1 MDKAEAK
8 KRLEKLRKTIEHH
21 RYLYHVLDSPEISDE
36 ALDSLKRELVEIET
50 QFPDLI
56 TPDSPSQR
64 VSGKPLDEFQK
75 VRHKVPQWSFNDIF
89 REQEMIDFNDR
100 IVRMLEKSGPFK
112 KGVTKNKPEY
122 TCELK
127 IDGLKVVIEYENG
140 FLKQAATRGD
150 GKVGEDVTENVRTI
164 ESIPLKLKK
173 PVSVI
178 VEGEVYLDKR
188 QFEKI
193 NKKLADAGEKTYANP
208 RNLAAGT
215 LRQLNSQIVADRNLS
230 VFIYDLAWASDED
243 LSDSNEKINT
253 PKTQFEELELL
264 MDLGFKVNKN
274 FELCRDVNEVI
285 KYWKKWQ
292 NKKDKETYQIDG
304 VVVKVNRKEYQDI
317 LGYTGK
323 APRFAIAFKFQA
335 EQVTTII
342 EDIAF
347 QVGRTGV
354 ITPVAHLKPVEVAG
368 STVSRA
374 TLHNEDEIK
383 RLDVR
388 IGDTV
393 ILQKAGDVIP
403 QIVKVFKD
411 LRPADSKHFKFPK
424 KVVECG
430 GDGSIERIPGQA
442 AYRCVAKD
450 SFSMELRRLHYFASK
465 KAFDIENLGPK
476 VIDQLA
482 EENLIQTPVDIFTLK
497 KGDILP
503 LERFAEKSAKN
514 LIDSINYARD
524 ITLPRFLIG
533 LSIDHLGEESAYL
546 LADEFGSLE
555 KIRNASLE
563 DLMNIKGVGDI
574 MAESIYNWFRVPK
587 NQKLVDDLLEQVN
600 FVSISD
606 WRHSKTEAQAGSGEQ
621 SDSGAQE
628 KTSFKK
634 TKNFEEFF
642 KNKTVVLTGSLSQMT
657 RDDAKDLLRQAGA
670 NISSSVSPKTD
681 YVIAGEKA
689 GSKLR
694 KAEEFEV
701 AVLDEDDFINKF

>member
-1 MDKAEAK
+1 
-8 KRLEKLRKTIEHH
+8 
-21 RYLYHVLDSPEISDE
+21 
-36 ALDSLKRELVEIET
+36 
-50 QFPDLI
+50 
-56 TPDSPSQR
+56 
-64 VSGKPLDEFQK
+64 
-75 VRHKVPQWSFNDIF
+75 
-89 REQEMIDFNDR
+89 
-100 IVRMLEKSGPFK
+100 
-112 KGVTKNKPEY
+112 
-122 TCELK
+122 
-127 IDGLKVVIEYENG
+127 
-140 FLKQAATRGD
+140 
-150 GKVGEDVTENVRTI
+150 
-164 ESIPLKLKK
+164 
-173 PVSVI
+173 
-178 VEGEVYLDKR
+178 
-188 QFEKI
+188 
-193 NKKLADAGEKTYANP
+193 
-208 RNLAAGT
+208 
-215 LRQLNSQIVADRNLS
+215 
-230 VFIYDLAWASDED
+230 
-243 LSDSNEKINT
+243 
-253 PKTQFEELELL
+253 
-264 MDLGFKVNKN
+264 
-274 FELCRDVNEVI
+274 
-285 KYWKKWQ
+285 
-292 NKKDKETYQIDG
+292 
-304 VVVKVNRKEYQDI
+304 
-317 LGYTGK
+317 
-323 APRFAIAFKFQA
+323 
-335 EQVTTII
+335 
-342 EDIAF
+342 
-347 QVGRTGV
+347 
-354 ITPVAHLKPVEVAG
+354 
-368 STVSRA
+368 
-374 TLHNEDEIK
+374 
-383 RLDVR
+383 
-388 IGDTV
+388 
-393 ILQKAGDVIP
+393 
-403 QIVKVFKD
+403 
-411 LRPADSKHFKFPK
+411 
-424 KVVECG
+424 
-430 GDGSIERIPGQA
+430 
-442 AYRCVAKD
+442 
-450 SFSMELRRLHYFASK
+450 MELRRLHYFASK